1 MAASSEPFAGGQ
13 GRRVEP
19 VRAATNM
26 GALPLDA
33 LYDILLRLP
42 AKELCRLRLVCQ
54 SWRSLLSDPAFA
66 AAHAARYPEPLILV
80 GYNNN
85 PSSEPEHDDD
95 DGVRDWTKPR
105 TKYQGVISI
114 MDLSGHVVKNLR
126 VDDGHITS
134 ISLSLA
140 CVKRTGDGSCRLVN
154 AATGAVHHVPR
165 EDPPYGYSDR
175 LCPFGQVA
183 STREY
188 KVLRKV
194 SYSLNGNPRVL
205 YEICTIVGG
214 RSSGGVHGHAQWRMM
229 QDPPCCVD
237 IDWCAKASVVID
249 GVVYFLSKNY
259 ASSAAAAAGGGGSEK
274 KQDWIAS
281 FDLET
286 ERWRPNFRG
295 PQSLVIVVNGNHF
308 YNNGLVVDKEVSLV
322 NLNGS
327 LVIVHLPS
335 PCMGLWYL
343 LDSEKGLWVRQY
355 SIQIEEYDCRMLSFA
370 PLIVLDDGRIV
381 IHIEGS
387 EMLEIY
393 DPKTNKLSSVA
404 ETGLSSAVSVYTG
417 TLLSLE
423 W

>member
-1 MAASSEPFAGGQ
+1 MASSSHGQ

-19 VRAATNM
+19 VRAATSIGV

-42 AKELCRLRLVCQ
+42 AKELCRLRLVCR
-54 SWRSLLSDPAFA
+54 SWCSLLSDPAFA

-80 GYNNN
+80 GHNNN
-85 PSSEPEHDDD
+85 PLLDSEN
-95 DGVRDWTKPR
+95 GDW
-105 TKYQGVISI
+105 KYQGVISV
-114 MDLSGHVVKNLR
+114 MDLSGHVVKKLR
-126 VDDGHITS
+126 VDGHIMS
-134 ISLSLA
+134 MSLHLA
-140 CVKRTGDGSCRLVN
+140 CVKKTGDGSCRLVN
-154 AATGAVHHVPR
+154 PATGAVHHVPR
-165 EDPPYGYSDR
+165 EDPVYGYSDR

-194 SYSLNGNPRVL
+194 SYSLNGNSRVL
-205 YEICTIVGG
+205 YEICTIMG
-214 RSSGGVHGHAQWRMM
+214 RSSGVHGQAQQAQWRMI
-229 QDPPCCVD
+229 QGPPHCID

-259 ASSAAAAAGGGGSEK
+259 ASSAAAGGSE

-286 ERWRPNFRG
+286 ERWRPNSRG
-295 PQSLVIVVNGNHF
+295 PNIRRPIIRVPPSLLNGN
-308 YNNGLVVDKEVSLV
+308 YNGLVVDKELSLV

-327 LVIVHLPS
+327 LVIVHLPY
-335 PCMGLWYL
+335 PCMDLWYL
-343 LDSEKGLWVRQY
+343 LDSDKGLWVRQY
-355 SIQIEEYDCRMLSFA
+355 SISIKAYYCRSLLSFI
-370 PLIVLDDGRIV
+370 PLIVLDDGRII
-381 IHIEGS
+381 IHIERLGMG
-387 EMLEIY
+387 MLKIY
-393 DPKTNKLSSVA
+393 DPKTNKLSSAA

>member
-1 MAASSEPFAGGQ
+1 MASSSEPFAGQ

-19 VRAATNM
+19 VRAATNI

-42 AKELCRLRLVCQ
+42 AKELCRLRLVCR
-54 SWRSLLSDPAFA
+54 SWRALLSDAAFA

-80 GYNNN
+80 GYNND
-85 PSSEPEHDDD
+85 PVLESS
-95 DGVRDWTKPR
+95 GDW
-105 TKYQGVISI
+105 KYQGVISV

-126 VDDGHITS
+126 VDGHITNM
-134 ISLSLA
+134 SLHLA
-140 CVKRTGDGSCRLVN
+140 CVKKTGDGSCRCRLVN
-154 AATGAVHHVPR
+154 PATGAVHHVPR
-165 EDPPYGYSDR
+165 KDPAYDGYSYS

-194 SYSLNGNPRVL
+194 SYSLNGNARVL
-205 YEICTIVGG
+205 YEICTIVG
-214 RSSGGVHGHAQWRMM
+214 RSSAVHGQAQWRMI
-229 QDPPCCVD
+229 QDPPCCID
-237 IDWCAKASVVID
+237 IDWCTKASVVID
-249 GVVYFLSKNY
+249 GVVYFLSKNC
-259 ASSAAAAAGGGGSEK
+259 ASSAGGGGSEK
-274 KQDWIAS
+274 QDWIVS

-286 ERWRPNFRG
+286 ERWRPNIRG
-295 PQSLVIVVNGNHF
+295 PQGLIIH
-308 YNNGLVVDKEVSLV
+308 NGLVVEKNLSLV

-327 LVIVHLPS
+327 LVIVHVRY
-335 PCMGLWYL
+335 PCMDLWCL
-343 LDSEKGLWVRQY
+343 LDFDKGHWVRQH
-355 SIQIEEYDCRMLSFA
+355 SISIKACICHSLLSFT

-381 IHIEGS
+381 IHINGLGLG
-387 EMLEIY
+387 MFKIY
-393 DPKTNKLSSVA
+393 DPKINKVSSVV

>member
-1 MAASSEPFAGGQ
+1 MASSASAGQGQ

-19 VRAATNM
+19 VRAATSM

-42 AKELCRLRLVCQ
+42 AKELCRLRSVCRP
-54 SWRSLLSDPAFA
+54 WRSLLSDPAFA
-66 AAHAARYPEPLILV
+66 AAHAARYPEPLIIV
-80 GYNNN
+80 GYNYNDS
-85 PSSEPEHDDD
+85 PPPPESDE
-95 DGVRDWTKPR
+95 RDWTKPR
-105 TKYQGVISI
+105 RYQCVISV
-114 MDLSGHVVKNLR
+114 MDLTGHVVKNLR
-126 VDDGHITS
+126 VDGHIAS
-134 ISLSLA
+134 MSLSLA

-154 AATGAVHHVPR
+154 PATGAVHHVPE

-183 STREY
+183 GTREF

-205 YEICTIVGG
+205 YEICTVAGTG
-214 RSSGGVHGHAQWRMM
+214 RSNAQWRMV
-229 QDPPCCVD
+229 QDHPHRID
-237 IDWCAKASVVID
+237 IDWRDKASVVID

-259 ASSAAAAAGGGGSEK
+259 ASSSSSSSAAAGSEE
-274 KQDWIAS
+274 QDWIAS
-281 FDLET
+281 FDLDA
-286 ERWRPNFRG
+286 ERWRPNIRG
-295 PQSLVIVVNGNHF
+295 PQSLTVVNNGND
-308 YNNGLVVDKEVSLV
+308 NGLAVDEELSLA

-335 PCMGLWYL
+335 PPCMNLWYL

-355 SIQIEEYDCRMLSFA
+355 SIQVEEWDCSLSSFT

-381 IHIEGS
+381 IHVEGS

-404 ETGLSSAVSVYTG
+404 DTGVSSAVSVYTG